1 MGIRTVTIVVMALLA
16 AMPPAV
22 AQQVEVASVT
32 RLEAADV
39 TAVPGNGGDSAVWVQ
54 GKRVHVIVGGVERVF
69 SPVDTRVG
77 YLWPSLSPDGRRIA
91 FFAPGKGIVVIDLRG
106 QVLAM
111 AGDYEMPCWL
121 DDEHLVAQDAAYDGM
136 TMTRSRLVLL
146 RADGSWM
153 TYLTPPGDQASA
165 PICRDGRIIY
175 TDRAGDRYMM
185 AINIME

>member
-1 MGIRTVTIVVMALLA
+1 MRVVLMLMAVLAVVM
-16 AMPPAV
+16 PAV
-22 AQQVEVASVT
+22 AQQVEVTSVT
-32 RLEAADV
+32 RLEVVDDV
-39 TAVPGNGGDSAVWVQ
+39 TAAPDGTVWVQ
-54 GKRVHVIVGGVERVF
+54 GKRIHAIVDGVERVF
-69 SPVDTRVG
+69 SPVDARIG

-111 AGDYEMPCWL
+111 VGDYEMPCWL

-153 TYLTPPGDQASA
+153 THLTPPDQQASA
-165 PICRDGRIIY
+165 PACRDSRIIY
-175 TDRAGDRYMM
+175 TDAAGDRYMM
-185 AINIME
+185 TVNILE